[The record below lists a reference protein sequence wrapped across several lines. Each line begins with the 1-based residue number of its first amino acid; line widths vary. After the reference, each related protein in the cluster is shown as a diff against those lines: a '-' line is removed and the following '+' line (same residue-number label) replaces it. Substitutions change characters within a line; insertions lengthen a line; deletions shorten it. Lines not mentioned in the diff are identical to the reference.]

1 MNKSESDR
9 IQDLCAQIA
18 VEEDR
23 AKFLK
28 LVQELNRVL
37 STKDPQIQN
46 DKPSDPKSNRVRH
59 LYPLPLLAA
68 VVKNNML

>member
-37 STKDPQIQN
+37 STKRPAN
-46 DKPSDPKSNRVRH
+46 TE
-59 LYPLPLLAA
+59 
-68 VVKNNML
+68 

>member
-18 VEEDR
+18 VEQDR

-37 STKDPQIQN
+37 STRDSQQN
-46 DKPSDPKSNRVRH
+46 DEPSDRKS
-59 LYPLPLLAA
+59 
-68 VVKNNML
+68 K